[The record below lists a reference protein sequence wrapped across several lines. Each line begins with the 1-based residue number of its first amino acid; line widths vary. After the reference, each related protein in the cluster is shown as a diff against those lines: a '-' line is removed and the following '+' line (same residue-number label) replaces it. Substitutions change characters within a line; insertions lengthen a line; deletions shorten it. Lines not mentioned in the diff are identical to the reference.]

1 MSETI
6 LLMDGDIFAFE
17 AASVVEQEIDWGDGL
32 WTLHSFFE
40 DAFDHAVRRMEDLKK
55 QLNADTIV
63 FCWSDPAG
71 RYWRHDVL
79 PTYKQSRKG
88 GRKPLALRPLKEA
101 LAEKYESFMRPGLEA
116 DDVMGILSTWDGY
129 KPGAKK
135 IIVSIDKDMK
145 TIPGW
150 LFNPQKDYQPW
161 EVSKEEADYWHMF
174 QTLMGDATDGYDG
187 CPGIGPVIAEKHLTE
202 VSKVVSYAH
211 ELKSGKRK
219 GEIETRWTTDE
230 ADDLWDVVV
239 SLFNKQGLCE
249 EEALRQARVAR
260 ILQANDYDFHAKE
273 VKLWTPEK

>member
-1 MSETI
+1 MSKTI

-40 DAFDHAVRRMEDLKK
+40 DAFDHAVRRMEDIKK
-55 QLNADTIV
+55 QLNADEIV
-63 FCWSDPAG
+63 FCWSCPTG
-71 RYWRHDVL
+71 TYWRHDVM
-79 PTYKQSRKG
+79 PTYKRHRKG
-88 GRKPLALRPLKEA
+88 GRKPIALRPLKEA
-101 LAEKYESFMRPGLEA
+101 LAEKYPSFMRPNLEA

-129 KPGAKK
+129 EPGAKK

-161 EVSKEEADYWHMF
+161 YVSPEEAQYWFMY
-174 QTLMGDATDGYDG
+174 QALMGDSTDGYDG
-187 CPGIGPVIAEKHLTE
+187 CPGIGPVIAEKHLKE
-202 VSKVVSYAH
+202 VTKLVSYPH

-219 GEIETRWTTDE
+219 GEIEIRWDTAE

-239 SLFNKQGLCE
+239 SMFQSKGLCE

-260 ILQANDYDFHAKE
+260 ILQASDYDFHTKE
-273 VKLWTPEK
+273 VKLWTPVK